1 MNEQWKPIT
10 GWEDLYAVSSLG
22 RFKNIQRGKLRKT
35 RVVPEGYHQIVLT
48 RNGKQT
54 VLAAHRVVAQEF
66 IGFSDKPD
74 VNHKDGD
81 KSNNAVSNLEWST
94 KKENMAHA
102 IETGLWNPAGEGNG
116 KAKLTLSNVH
126 WIKYALAQGARV
138 SYLARAFGL
147 EPAGISKIKLGRTW
161 SHV

>member
-1 MNEQWKPIT
+1 MEAN
-10 GWEDLYAVSSLG
+10 YRLG
-22 RFKNIQRGKLRKT
+22 GLARSVLSWTVQEHTARQAEKDPRSAR
-35 RVVPEGYHQIVLT
+35 GYHQIVLT
-48 RNGKQT
+48 RNGTQQT

-94 KKENMAHA
+94 KKENMDHA

-126 WIKYALAQGARV
+126 WIKYPASLRAQGSLTLREH
-138 SYLARAFGL
+138 LA
-147 EPAGISKIKLGRTW
+147 
-161 SHV
+161 